1 MFATVRFGI
10 QGTVG
15 EPGALGV
22 VVTIPDA
29 ALVTD
34 GDARYVFV
42 EVSPRTFERRQVEVA
57 SLVPPGS
64 AAATGSRVMVRR
76 GVASGERVAVRGAF
90 TLKSELAKAALAED
104 EH

>member
-10 QGTVG
+10 RGTAG
-15 EPGALGV
+15 DPGI

-42 EVSPRTFERRQVEVA
+42 EVSPRTFERRAVEVA

-64 AAATGSRVMVRR
+64 AATGSRVMVRR

-90 TLKSELAKAALAED
+90 TLKSELAKTALAED